1 MKVRSYGGVIDTK
14 GPSTIRG
21 KRDTC
26 RSWTLSA
33 KLRLLSSLVPTPGRP
48 LTKSKVD
55 EMSKD
60 KIVTLR
66 SDIIIAAAIVL
77 PFQVA
82 TVPSTPSIKGRG
94 VVLLHSVS
102 KMFDVEHYH
111 KFCSH
116 SRDQMGA

>member
-33 KLRLLSSLVPTPGRP
+33 KLRLLSSSSLVPTPGRP
-48 LTKSKVD
+48 LTKLKVD

-60 KIVTLR
+60 KIVK
-66 SDIIIAAAIVL
+66 
-77 PFQVA
+77 
-82 TVPSTPSIKGRG
+82 IK
-94 VVLLHSVS
+94 
-102 KMFDVEHYH
+102 E
-111 KFCSH
+111 
-116 SRDQMGA
+116 